1 MDFTDVQ
8 LQAWLQGALWPFMR
22 IGGVLMVAPIF
33 SGRTMPMLAR
43 LMFALALTFALAP
56 LLPPSP
62 PMEIFT
68 AAWWLRG
75 AQETVLG
82 IALGF
87 LLKLVFEAM
96 ILGGELIG
104 NGMGLGFARMADPV
118 RGADAPVIG
127 QFLQVMAVLLFL
139 SAGGHL
145 RLIELLAQSFRS
157 VPAGGDVLTAPA
169 MYAVAG
175 FASETF
181 AGALSVAL
189 PMVGALLLVNIAF
202 GVMSRSAP
210 TLNGLSVGF
219 PLSLIA
225 GLLLMRFNLPM
236 IATVLDRELMAA
248 WTFFS
253 RLTGGVH

>member
-1 MDFTDVQ
+1 MNFTDAQ
-8 LQAWLQGALWPFMR
+8 LQAWLQDALWPFIR
-22 IGGVLMVAPIF
+22 IGGLLMVAPVF
-33 SGRTMPMLAR
+33 SGHTMPARVR
-43 LMFALALTFALAP
+43 LMFAFALTFALAP

-68 AAWWLRG
+68 AVWWLRG
-75 AQETVLG
+75 VQEMVFG

-87 LLKLVFEAM
+87 LLKLVFEAV

-104 NGMGLGFARMADPV
+104 NGMGLGFARLADPV
-118 RGADAPVIG
+118 RGADAPVVG
-127 QFLQVMAVLLFL
+127 QFLQVIAVLLFL
-139 SAGGHL
+139 TAGGHL

-169 MYAVAG
+169 MYALAG

-181 AGALSVAL
+181 SGALSVAL

-202 GVMSRSAP
+202 GVMSRSSP

-219 PLSLIA
+219 PLSLLA
-225 GLLLMRFNLPM
+225 GLLLMRFDLPM

-248 WTFFS
+248 WTFIS
-253 RLTGGVH
+253 SWILVS